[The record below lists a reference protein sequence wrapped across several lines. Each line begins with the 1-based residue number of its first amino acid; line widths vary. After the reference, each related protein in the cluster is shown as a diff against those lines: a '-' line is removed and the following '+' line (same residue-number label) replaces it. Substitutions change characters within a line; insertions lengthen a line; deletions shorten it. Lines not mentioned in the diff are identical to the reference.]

1 MKDASQNHANLDQQ
15 APEQN
20 GGPKYVQIYT
30 HLRQAITDSTY
41 KQGDRLPSENELAD
55 RFSASRPTI
64 GRALAQLESEG
75 FIQRRA
81 GSGTYVAERSDTKNL
96 VFGLLI
102 AELGI
107 TEIFEPICQG
117 ISQARLG
124 GLHDLLWGPLFQP
137 DAPKEVQAE
146 RLCEYYLQ
154 RSLSGIFFAPL
165 ELSEGK
171 DEVNLRI
178 VRAFDQ
184 AHIPIVLLDR
194 DICDYPRRSKYDLVG
209 LDNRRAGFEI
219 TEHLLECGARRILF
233 FSRPNSAPTVN
244 LRVLGYREALRAH
257 GNRDAEAPVAYGDPT
272 DVAAIRELIAGRKP
286 DAIVCANDYTAARL
300 MTTLNSIGVHVPSDV
315 RITGMDDIK
324 YASLLQ
330 PPLTTIH
337 QPCSDIGVTALM
349 AMHDRVMH
357 PNAPAR
363 DFLVDFQLIVRSSS
377 GCASPDAG
385 NKKKHGRHK

>member
-1 MKDASQNHANLDQQ
+1 MRREPKEASGTTEPL
-15 APEQN
+15 ERI
-20 GGPKYVQIYT
+20 GGPKYQQIYSQ
-30 HLRQAITDSTY
+30 LRDEISDSTY
-41 KQGDRLPSENELAD
+41 KQGGKLPSENELVE
-55 RFSASRPTI
+55 RFGASRPTV
-64 GRALAQLESEG
+64 GRALAQLETEG

-81 GSGTYVAERSDTKNL
+81 GSGTYVMERGQEKNL

-102 AELGI
+102 PELGI
-107 TEIFEPICQG
+107 TEIFEPICKG

-146 RLCEYYLQ
+146 KLCEYYLQ

-194 DICDYPRRSKYDLVG
+194 DICDYPHRSRYDLVG
-209 LDNRRAGFEI
+209 IDNRRAGFEI
-219 TEHLLECGARRILF
+219 TQHLLHCGARRIIFL
-233 FSRPNSAPTVN
+233 SRPNSASTVN
-244 LRVLGYREALRAH
+244 LRVLGYREALRVH
-257 GNRDAEAPVAYGDPT
+257 DNPGSETPVAYADPS
-272 DVAAIRELIAGRKP
+272 DAAAIREIIASRKP

-300 MTTLNSIGVHVPSDV
+300 MNTLNTIGVQVPKD
-315 RITGMDDIK
+315 IKIAGMDDIK

-330 PPLTTIH
+330 PSLTTLH
-337 QPCSDIGVTALM
+337 QPCSEIGVTALM
-349 AMHDRVMH
+349 AMLDRVAH
-357 PNAPAR
+357 PNTPAR
-363 DFLVDFQLIVRSSS
+363 DFLVDFHLVIRNSS
-377 GCASPDAG
+377 GPVPGEAIH
-385 NKKKHGRHK
+385 KKQQDKQK

>member
-1 MKDASQNHANLDQQ
+1 MPRKKKDASQDQLM
-15 APEQN
+15 PEQN

-30 HLRQAITDSTY
+30 HLRQAITDKSY
-41 KQGDRLPSENELAD
+41 KQGDRLPSENELVD

-75 FIQRRA
+75 FIERRA

-102 AELGI
+102 TELGV
-107 TEIFEPICQG
+107 TEIFEPICKG
-117 ISQARLG
+117 ISQAHLG
-124 GLHDLLWGPLFQP
+124 GLHDLLWGPLIQP

-209 LDNRRAGFEI
+209 IDNRRAGFEI

-233 FSRPNSAPTVN
+233 FSRPNSAPTVT

-257 GNRDAEAPVAYGDPT
+257 GNRDSEAPVAYGDPA
-272 DVAAIRELIAGRKP
+272 DIAAIRELLASRKP

-300 MTTLNSIGVHVPSDV
+300 MSTLSTIGVHVPSDV

-349 AMHDRVMH
+349 AMLDRVTH
-357 PNAPAR
+357 PNAPPR
-363 DFLVDFQLIVRSSS
+363 DFLVDFQLIVRNSS
-377 GCASPDAG
+377 GCASPDA
-385 NKKKHGRHK
+385 NHKRKHDRHE